1 MAHEWNLIK
10 EHEDK
15 LIAPF
20 LKATPVKVAGI
31 ARALG
36 IEVKSATLKPR
47 VSGQIQPSATSESGY
62 RIRINRHEPLVRQ
75 RFTIAHEIAHFLL
88 HQEYIGDGLEDTIL
102 YRSTLS
108 NTIEAE
114 ANRLAAD
121 LIMPRGLIMQSLHK
135 HGGDAT
141 VEVASEM
148 ASEFQVS
155 EPAMKIR
162 LGLR

>member
-1 MAHEWNLIK
+1 MAREWIRINDN
-10 EHEDK
+10 ERGV
-15 LIAPF
+15 IAPY
-20 LKATPVKVAGI
+20 LESAPVKVAGI

-47 VSGQIQPSATSESGY
+47 ISGQIQPSNDSASGY

-75 RFTIAHEIAHFLL
+75 RFTIAHEISHYLL
-88 HQEYIGDGLEDTIL
+88 HREYIGDGLEDTIL

-121 LIMPRGLIMQSLHK
+121 LIMPQNLILQSLRK
-135 HGGDAT
+135 RGKAVT
-141 VEVASEM
+141 LEVVSEM
-148 ASEFQVS
+148 ASEFEVS